1 MALPRG
7 YAFRAGTRL
16 LWKGKVPQAVATV
29 EVRGVKG
36 EQVILQVIRQPKGGQ
51 FPRGEWPEHVSRV
64 LDFCK
69 ELPASHAR
77 DIDEEEWPAPR
88 PNMAGTLDLKTW
100 ILGKDAAQRLGISER
115 TLRKMVAEGRLHPRL
130 VPIAGQ
136 SGRGNYFYDPN
147 EVETERVNR
156 VAEKTH
162 VVPQHRAVLR
172 INGADAS
179 LERLPPVI
187 QVPRQAEAH
196 TAELP
201 AIASN
206 PAPATRP
213 TAALDKLLGRIPIT
227 QKRYLTPDEA
237 IALTGLGLFYIEAK
251 LGRGLPIGPHGAR
264 VYRRDKLEK
273 L

>member
-1 MALPRG
+1 
-7 YAFRAGTRL
+7 
-16 LWKGKVPQAVATV
+16 
-29 EVRGVKG
+29 
-36 EQVILQVIRQPKGGQ
+36 
-51 FPRGEWPEHVSRV
+51 
-64 LDFCK
+64 
-69 ELPASHAR
+69 
-77 DIDEEEWPAPR
+77 
-88 PNMAGTLDLKTW
+88 MAGALDLQTW
-100 ILGKDAAQRLGISER
+100 ILGPEAAQRLGISER

-162 VVPQHRAVLR
+162 VVPHHRAVLR
-172 INGADAS
+172 IEGAEARS
-179 LERLPPVI
+179 ANATLERLPPII
-187 QVPRQAEAH
+187 QVPH
-196 TAELP
+196 KAELP
-201 AIASN
+201 AITN
-206 PAPATRP
+206 PAPVARP

-237 IALTGLGLFYIEAK
+237 TALTGLGLFYIESK
-251 LGRGLPIGPHGAR
+251 LGRGLPIGPRGAR